1 MPLVIVAIGVAL
13 LLLLMIR
20 FKMNGFIA
28 LVLVALAVGLMQGMP
43 LDKVIV
49 SIKNGVGGTL
59 GSLAL
64 IMGFGAML
72 GKLLAD
78 CGGAQR
84 IATTL
89 INKSGKKHIQWAVV
103 LTGFTVGFALF
114 YEVGFVLMLP
124 LVFTIAASAR
134 IPLLY
139 VGVPMAAALSVTHGF
154 LPPHPGPAA
163 IATIFHAD
171 MGKTLLYGTILA
183 IPTVILAG
191 PVFARFLKGID
202 KPIPEGLHNPK
213 VFTEE
218 EMPGFGVSVWTSLV
232 PVILMAMR
240 AVAEMILPKGHAFL
254 PIAEFFGDPVMAT
267 LIAVLIA
274 LFTFGLNRGRSME
287 QINDTLTSS
296 IKIIAMMLLIIGGG
310 GAFKQVLVDSGMDK
324 YIASIM
330 HESNMSPLFMAWS
343 IAAVLRIALGSAT
356 VAAITA
362 GGIAAPLIAT
372 TGVSPELMVIAVGSG
387 SVIFSHVND
396 PGFWLFK
403 EYFNLTIGET
413 IKSWSGAGNHY
424 LSLRP
429 GGLSAAGD
437 GGVRS
442 LSPQKK
448 AGPREAGRPFLSD
461 MLFAAQRS
469 ARREVIRRRLSCSPP
484 CAVYPDP

>member
-1 MPLVIVAIGVAL
+1 MPLLYVAIGVAL

-20 FKMNGFIA
+20 FKLNGFIA
-28 LVLVALAVGLMQGMP
+28 LILVALAVGVMQGMP
-43 LDKVIV
+43 VNKVIT
-49 SIKNGVGGTL
+49 SIKAGVGGTL

-89 INKSGKKHIQWAVV
+89 IEKFGTKHIQWALV
-103 LTGFTVGFALF
+103 LTGFIVGFALF

-124 LVFTIAASAR
+124 LVFSVAASAR
-134 IPLLY
+134 VPLLY

-154 LPPHPGPAA
+154 LPPHPGPTA
-163 IATIFHAD
+163 IATLFNAD
-171 MGKTLLYGTILA
+171 MGKTLLFGTLLG

-191 PVFARFLKGID
+191 PVYARFLKNID
-202 KPIPEGLHNPK
+202 KPIPQGLYNPK
-213 VFTEE
+213 TFTEA
-218 EMPGFGVSVWTSLV
+218 EMPSFGVSVWTALV
-232 PVILMAMR
+232 PVVLMALR
-240 AVAEMILPKGHAFL
+240 AVAEMLLPKGHVLL
-254 PIAEFFGDPVMAT
+254 PYAEFFGDPVMAT

-274 LFTFGLNRGRSME
+274 IFTFGLNRGRTME
-287 QINDTLTSS
+287 QVMDTLTDS

-310 GAFKQVLVDSGMDK
+310 GAFKQVLVDSGVDK
-324 YIASIM
+324 YIASMM
-330 HESNMSPLFMAWS
+330 HSTQLSPIFMAWS

-362 GGIAAPLIAT
+362 GGIVAPLIVTSGA
-372 TGVSPELMVIAVGSG
+372 SPELMVIAVGSG

-413 IKSWSGAGNHY
+413 IRSWSALETIISVCGLVGCLL
-424 LSLRP
+424 LSW
-429 GGLSAAGD
+429 
-437 GGVRS
+437 
-442 LSPQKK
+442 
-448 AGPREAGRPFLSD
+448 
-461 MLFAAQRS
+461 M
-469 ARREVIRRRLSCSPP
+469 I
-484 CAVYPDP
+484 

>member
-1 MPLVIVAIGVAL
+1 MPLVIVAIGVIL

-43 LDKVIV
+43 LDKVIG
-49 SIKNGVGGTL
+49 SIKAGVGGTL

-72 GKLLAD
+72 GKMLAD

-89 INKSGKKHIQWAVV
+89 IAKFGKKHIQWAVV

-124 LVFTIAASAR
+124 LVFTIAASAN

-154 LPPHPGPAA
+154 LPPHPGPTA
-163 IATIFHAD
+163 IATIFNAD

-191 PVFARFLKGID
+191 PVYARVLKGID
-202 KPIPEGLHNPK
+202 KPIPEGLYSAK
-213 VFTEE
+213 TFSEE
-218 EMPGFGVSVWTSLV
+218 EMPSFGVSVWTSLV
-232 PVILMAMR
+232 PVVLMAMR
-240 AVAEMILPKGHAFL
+240 A
-254 PIAEFFGDPVMAT
+254 IAM
-267 LIAVLIA
+267 
-274 LFTFGLNRGRSME
+274 FTFGLNRGRSMD
-287 QINDTLTSS
+287 QINDTLVSS

-310 GAFKQVLVDSGMDK
+310 GAFKQVLVDSGVDK
-324 YIASIM
+324 YIASMM
-330 HESNMSPLFMAWS
+330 HETNISPLLMAWS

-413 IKSWSGAGNHY
+413 IKSWSM
-424 LSLRP
+424 LETIISVC
-429 GGLSAAGD
+429 GLVGC
-437 GGVRS
+437 
-442 LSPQKK
+442 L
-448 AGPREAGRPFLSD
+448 LLN
-461 MLFAAQRS
+461 M
-469 ARREVIRRRLSCSPP
+469 VI
-484 CAVYPDP
+484 

>member
-1 MPLVIVAIGVAL
+1 MPLLYVAIGVAL

-20 FKMNGFIA
+20 FKLNGFIA
-28 LVLVALAVGLMQGMP
+28 LILVALAVGVMQGMP
-43 LDKVIV
+43 VNKVIT
-49 SIKNGVGGTL
+49 SIKAGVGGTL

-89 INKSGKKHIQWAVV
+89 IEKFGTKHIQWALV
-103 LTGFTVGFALF
+103 LTGFIVGFALF

-124 LVFTIAASAR
+124 LVFSVAASAR
-134 IPLLY
+134 VPLLY

-154 LPPHPGPAA
+154 LPPHPGPTA
-163 IATIFHAD
+163 IATLFNAD
-171 MGKTLLYGTILA
+171 MGKTLLFGTLLG

-191 PVFARFLKGID
+191 PVYARFLKNID
-202 KPIPEGLHNPK
+202 KPIPQGLYNPK
-213 VFTEE
+213 TFTEA
-218 EMPGFGVSVWTSLV
+218 EMPGFGVSVWTALV
-232 PVILMAMR
+232 PVVLMALR
-240 AVAEMILPKGHAFL
+240 AVAEMLLPKGHVLL
-254 PIAEFFGDPVMAT
+254 PYAEFFGDPVMAT

-274 LFTFGLNRGRSME
+274 IFTFGLNRGRTME
-287 QINDTLTSS
+287 QVMDTLTDS

-310 GAFKQVLVDSGMDK
+310 GAFKQVLVDSGVDK
-324 YIASIM
+324 YIASMM
-330 HESNMSPLFMAWS
+330 HSTQLSPIFMAWS

-362 GGIAAPLIAT
+362 GGIVAPLIVTSGA
-372 TGVSPELMVIAVGSG
+372 SPELMVIAVGSG

-413 IKSWSGAGNHY
+413 IRSWSALETIISVCGLVGCLL
-424 LSLRP
+424 LSW
-429 GGLSAAGD
+429 
-437 GGVRS
+437 
-442 LSPQKK
+442 
-448 AGPREAGRPFLSD
+448 
-461 MLFAAQRS
+461 M
-469 ARREVIRRRLSCSPP
+469 I
-484 CAVYPDP
+484 

>member
-1 MPLVIVAIGVAL
+1 MPLLYVAIGVAL

-20 FKMNGFIA
+20 FKLNGFIA
-28 LVLVALAVGLMQGMP
+28 LILVALAVGVMQGMP
-43 LDKVIV
+43 VNKVII
-49 SIKNGVGGTL
+49 SIKTGVGGTL

-89 INKSGKKHIQWAVV
+89 IAKFGEKHIQWALV

-124 LVFTIAASAR
+124 LVFSIAASAR
-134 IPLLY
+134 VPLLY

-154 LPPHPGPAA
+154 LPPHPGPTA
-163 IATIFHAD
+163 IATLFNAD
-171 MGKTLLYGTILA
+171 MGKTLLYGTLLG

-191 PVFARFLKGID
+191 PVYARFLKSID
-202 KPIPEGLHNPK
+202 KPIPEGLWNPK
-213 VFTEE
+213 TFTEA
-218 EMPGFGVSVWTSLV
+218 EMPGFGVSVWTALV
-232 PVILMAMR
+232 PVVLMALR
-240 AVAEMILPKGHAFL
+240 AVAEMLLPKGHVLL
-254 PIAEFFGDPVMAT
+254 PYAEFFGDPIMAT

-274 LFTFGLNRGRSME
+274 IFTFGLNRGRSMDE
-287 QINDTLTSS
+287 VMGTISDS

-310 GAFKQVLVDSGMDK
+310 GAFKQVLVDSGVDK
-324 YIASIM
+324 YIANMM
-330 HESNMSPLFMAWS
+330 HETNLSPIFMAWS

-362 GGIAAPLIAT
+362 GGIVAPLIVTSGA
-372 TGVSPELMVIAVGSG
+372 SPELMVIAVGSG

-413 IKSWSGAGNHY
+413 FRSWSA
-424 LSLRP
+424 LETIISVC
-429 GGLSAAGD
+429 GLVGCLLLAS
-437 GGVRS
+437 
-442 LSPQKK
+442 
-448 AGPREAGRPFLSD
+448 
-461 MLFAAQRS
+461 
-469 ARREVIRRRLSCSPP
+469 VI
-484 CAVYPDP
+484 

>member
-1 MPLVIVAIGVAL
+1 MPLLYVAIGVAL

-20 FKMNGFIA
+20 FKLNGFIA
-28 LVLVALAVGLMQGMP
+28 LILVALAVGVMQGMP
-43 LDKVIV
+43 VNKVIT
-49 SIKNGVGGTL
+49 SIKAGVGGTL

-89 INKSGKKHIQWAVV
+89 IEKFGTKHIQWALV
-103 LTGFTVGFALF
+103 LTGFIVGFALF

-124 LVFTIAASAR
+124 LVFSVAASAR
-134 IPLLY
+134 VPLLY

-154 LPPHPGPAA
+154 LPPHPGPTA
-163 IATIFHAD
+163 IATLFNAD
-171 MGKTLLYGTILA
+171 MGKTLLFGTLLG

-191 PVFARFLKGID
+191 PVYARFLKNID
-202 KPIPEGLHNPK
+202 KPIPQGLYNPK
-213 VFTEE
+213 TFTEA
-218 EMPGFGVSVWTSLV
+218 EMPSFGVSVWTALV
-232 PVILMAMR
+232 PVVLMALR
-240 AVAEMILPKGHAFL
+240 AVAEMLLPKGHVLL
-254 PIAEFFGDPVMAT
+254 PYAEFFGDPVMAT

-274 LFTFGLNRGRSME
+274 IFTFGLNRGRTME
-287 QINDTLTSS
+287 QVMDTLTDS

-310 GAFKQVLVDSGMDK
+310 GAFKQVLVDSGVDK
-324 YIASIM
+324 YIASMM
-330 HESNMSPLFMAWS
+330 HSTQLSPIFMAWS

-362 GGIAAPLIAT
+362 GGIVAPLIAT
-372 TGVSPELMVIAVGSG
+372 SGASPELMVIAVGSG

-413 IKSWSGAGNHY
+413 IRSWSALETIISVCGLVGCLL
-424 LSLRP
+424 LSW
-429 GGLSAAGD
+429 
-437 GGVRS
+437 
-442 LSPQKK
+442 
-448 AGPREAGRPFLSD
+448 
-461 MLFAAQRS
+461 
-469 ARREVIRRRLSCSPP
+469 VI
-484 CAVYPDP
+484 

>member
-1 MPLVIVAIGVAL
+1 MPLVIVAIGVIL

-20 FKMNGFIA
+20 FKLNGFIA
-28 LVLVALAVGLMQGMP
+28 LILVALAVGLMQGMP
-43 LDKVIV
+43 VDKVIA
-49 SIKNGVGGTL
+49 SIKAGVGGTL

-89 INKSGKKHIQWAVV
+89 IDKFGQKYIQWAVV

-114 YEVGFVLMLP
+114 YEVGFVLLLP
-124 LVFTIAASAR
+124 LVFTIAAKAR
-134 IPLLY
+134 VPLLY

-154 LPPHPGPAA
+154 LPPHPGPTA

-171 MGKTLLYGTILA
+171 MGKTLLYGTLLA

-191 PVFARFLKGID
+191 PVYARFLKKID
-202 KPIPEGLHNPK
+202 KPIPEGLYNANT
-213 VFTEE
+213 FSEA
-218 EMPGFGVSVWTSLV
+218 EMPSFGVSVWTSLV
-232 PVILMAMR
+232 PVILMAGR
-240 AVAEMILPKGHAFL
+240 AIAEMVLPKGHPLLAY
-254 PIAEFFGDPVMAT
+254 AEFFGDPVMAT

-274 LFTFGLNRGRSME
+274 IFTFGLNRGRSMDDVT
-287 QINDTLTSS
+287 DTITSS

-310 GAFKQVLVDSGMDK
+310 GAFKQVLVDSGVDK
-324 YIASIM
+324 YIAAMM
-330 HESNMSPLFMAWS
+330 HSTNLSPIFMAWS

-413 IKSWSGAGNHY
+413 MKSWSA
-424 LSLRP
+424 LETIISVC
-429 GGLSAAGD
+429 GLVGCLLLAA
-437 GGVRS
+437 
-442 LSPQKK
+442 
-448 AGPREAGRPFLSD
+448 
-461 MLFAAQRS
+461 
-469 ARREVIRRRLSCSPP
+469 VI
-484 CAVYPDP
+484 

>member
-1 MPLVIVAIGVAL
+1 MPLVIVAIGVIL

-20 FKMNGFIA
+20 FKLNGFIA
-28 LVLVALAVGLMQGMP
+28 LILVALAVGLMQGMP
-43 LDKVIV
+43 VDKVIA
-49 SIKNGVGGTL
+49 SIKAGVGGTL

-89 INKSGKKHIQWAVV
+89 IDKFGQKYIQWAVV

-114 YEVGFVLMLP
+114 YEVGFVLLLP
-124 LVFTIAASAR
+124 LVFTIAAKAR
-134 IPLLY
+134 VPLLY

-154 LPPHPGPAA
+154 LPPHPGPTA

-171 MGKTLLYGTILA
+171 MGKTLLYGTLLA

-191 PVFARFLKGID
+191 PVYARFLKKID
-202 KPIPEGLHNPK
+202 KPIPEGLYNAK
-213 VFTEE
+213 TFSEA
-218 EMPGFGVSVWTSLV
+218 EMPSFGVSVWTSLV
-232 PVILMAMR
+232 PVILMAGR
-240 AVAEMILPKGHAFL
+240 AIAEMVLPKGHPLLAY
-254 PIAEFFGDPVMAT
+254 AEFFGDPVMAT

-274 LFTFGLNRGRSME
+274 IFTFGLNRGRSMDDVT
-287 QINDTLTSS
+287 DTITSS

-310 GAFKQVLVDSGMDK
+310 GAFKQVLVDSGVDK
-324 YIASIM
+324 YIAAMM
-330 HESNMSPLFMAWS
+330 HSTNLSPIFMAWS

-413 IKSWSGAGNHY
+413 MKSWSA
-424 LSLRP
+424 LETIISVC
-429 GGLSAAGD
+429 GLVGCLLLAA
-437 GGVRS
+437 
-442 LSPQKK
+442 L
-448 AGPREAGRPFLSD
+448 
-461 MLFAAQRS
+461 
-469 ARREVIRRRLSCSPP
+469 I
-484 CAVYPDP
+484 